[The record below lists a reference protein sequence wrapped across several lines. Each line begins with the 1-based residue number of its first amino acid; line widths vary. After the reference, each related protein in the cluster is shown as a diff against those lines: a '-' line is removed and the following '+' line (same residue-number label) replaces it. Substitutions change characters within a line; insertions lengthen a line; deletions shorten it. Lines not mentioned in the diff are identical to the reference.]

1 MSHSKTAE
9 ELEIEMLEMLAQT
22 SRLEKLSERLEKCNP
37 STKERHED
45 E

>member
-1 MSHSKTAE
+1 MMSHSKTAE

-22 SRLEKLSERLEKCNP
+22 SRLKKLSERLEKCNP
-37 STKERHED
+37 DKKDD